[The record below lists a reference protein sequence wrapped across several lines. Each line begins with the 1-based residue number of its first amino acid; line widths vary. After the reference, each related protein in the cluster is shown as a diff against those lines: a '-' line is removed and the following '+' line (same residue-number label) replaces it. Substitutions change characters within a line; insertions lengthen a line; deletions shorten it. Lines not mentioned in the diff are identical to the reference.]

1 MPHKSKILLLDTGK
15 EWGGGTNSMLELL
28 KRINRDKFD
37 ITCCFYSDYSRAEGE
52 TIGQVL
58 NGIGI
63 QLIVIPQRQQP
74 IWAKLLKEAGRS
86 LLFFS
91 RGARKAFTR
100 HVDIMWRI
108 RPNVSKIE
116 TLFTQGGFD
125 TLYMNNQPG
134 SNEEGYLAA
143 AKLQARLIQHCRIEP
158 VLTPPLVKLV
168 NAHVTKIIAVSHGV
182 ERVLLEHGVRPELC
196 TTVNNA
202 IDIHQ
207 PLPDRRA
214 MRQRLNID
222 DDTFVFGSIGSLIP
236 RKANHH
242 TLDALAQFSQKHPEA
257 KWKMVLVGE
266 GGERSALAEQA
277 RALGIEHNVIFTGFQ
292 NTPFDYLATFDAFI
306 LASKSEGL
314 PRVVLEAMLLNI
326 PVIGSQVTGTAELID
341 HDSTGLLFPWSDVS
355 QLAQHLDNIWSD
367 ADLRARLVAAA
378 YQNVCHTYA
387 IENYVSGVE
396 AVLGA
401 H

>member
-63 QLIVIPQRQQP
+63 PFIVIPQRQQP
-74 IWAKLLKEAGRS
+74 VWAKLLKEAGRS

-168 NAHVTKIIAVSHGV
+168 NAHATKIIAVSHGV

-242 TLDALAQFSQKHPEA
+242 TLDAMALFSQKHPEA